1 MYIRFFPLPLV
12 PTESL
17 TLPTE
22 KKKSYECNKIKCF
35 KYFNSDFLL
44 NIGCNEMTEK
54 AVVNHQNNNDIS
66 ERKKICYS
74 GKLLTI
80 MKNVKIPLLLIMLK

>member
-1 MYIRFFPLPLV
+1 
-12 PTESL
+12 
-17 TLPTE
+17 
-22 KKKSYECNKIKCF
+22 
-35 KYFNSDFLL
+35 
-44 NIGCNEMTEK
+44 MTEK